1 MKKIIFILFSLLIG
15 SLFSSC
21 NTTKRAE
28 KRIYNIVENHQELL
42 KQDTVKIDTVLSIKP
57 AADSAIFDLDTI
69 VENQTHTIRTERGQ
83 FGITILP
90 SKEVKI
96 NYLPDSVDIHFRTE
110 KIYDQIVIEQ
120 PKEKWRDVLFTCI
133 IAFIGLLFLKMFFE
147 RLMK

>member
-1 MKKIIFILFSLLIG
+1 MKKIIFLLFSLLIC

-57 AADSAIFDLDTI
+57 AADSVIFNLDTI
-69 VENQTHTIRTERGQ
+69 IENQTHTIRTERGE

-96 NYLPDSVDIHFRTE
+96 GYRPDSVEVNFRDE
-110 KIYDQIVIEQ
+110 KIYDKIVIQEPPQ
-120 PKEKWRDVLFTCI
+120 RWRDVLFAII
-133 IAFIGLLFLKMFFE
+133 IAFVGLLFLKMLFE
-147 RLMK
+147 RIMK

>member
-1 MKKIIFILFSLLIG
+1 MKKIIFLLISLLVG

-28 KRIYNIVENHQELL
+28 KRIYNIVEKHQELIQ
-42 KQDTVKIDTVLSIKP
+42 KDTVEIDTVLTVP
-57 AADSAIFDLDTI
+57 VLQDSAIFDLDNI
-69 VENQTHTIRTERGQ
+69 VENQTHTIRTERGE

-120 PKEKWRDVLFTCI
+120 PKEKWRDVLFACI
-133 IAFIGLLFLKMFFE
+133 IAFIGFLFLKMFFE

>member
-1 MKKIIFILFSLLIG
+1 MKKIIFLLLSLLVG

-21 NTTKRAE
+21 STTKRAE
-28 KRIYNIVENHQELL
+28 KRIFTIVEKHQELIQ
-42 KQDTVKIDTVLSIKP
+42 KDTVEIDTVLSIKP

-96 NYLPDSVDIHFRTE
+96 NYLPDSVNINFRTE

-120 PKEKWRDVLFTCI
+120 PKEKWRDVLFAII
-133 IAFIGLLFLKMFFE
+133 IAFVGLLFLKMFFE
-147 RLMK
+147 RMMK

>member
-1 MKKIIFILFSLLIG
+1 MKRILIYLSLVL
-15 SLFSSC
+15 LLSC

-28 KRIYNIVENHQELL
+28 KRIFNIVENHQELL
-42 KQDTVKIDTVLSIKP
+42 KQDTVKIDTVLTVP
-57 AADSAIFDLDTI
+57 VLQDSAIFDLDTI
-69 VENQTHTIRTERGQ
+69 VENQTYTIRAERGE

-120 PKEKWRDVLFTCI
+120 PKEKWREVLLAI
-133 IAFIGLLFLKMFFE
+133 IVAFVGLLFLKMFFE
-147 RLMK
+147 RMMK

>member
-1 MKKIIFILFSLLIG
+1 MKKIIFLLFSLLIC
-15 SLFSSC
+15 SLFNSC

-28 KRIYNIVENHQELL
+28 KRIYNIVENHQELIQ
-42 KQDTVKIDTVLSIKP
+42 KDTVEIDTVLSVKP

-69 VENQTHTIRTERGQ
+69 VENQTHTIRTERGE

-120 PKEKWRDVLFTCI
+120 PKEKWRDVLFACI
-133 IAFIGLLFLKMFFE
+133 IAFVGLLFLKMFFE
-147 RLMK
+147 RMMK

>member
-1 MKKIIFILFSLLIG
+1 MKKIIFLLFSLL
-15 SLFSSC
+15 LVSC

-28 KRIYNIVENHQELL
+28 KRIYNIVENHQELIQ
-42 KQDTVKIDTVLSIKP
+42 KDTVKIDTVLSVKP

-69 VENQTHTIRTERGQ
+69 VENQTHTIRTERGE

-120 PKEKWRDVLFTCI
+120 PKEKWRDVLFACI

-147 RLMK
+147 RMMK